1 MSNQRNTGRH
11 DVEISTV
18 IIISVIIGAVLV
30 TVAKCVNEWI
40 ATCMIIVGILLILT
54 PAYAFVWFMVR
65 FIVLGLKRA
74 NKCEIECF
82 QQLDLFKYEYE
93 RCSSNYERAIKAVKF
108 YYNKGCYVDKMVE
121 THQIA
126 SLYERLEYLS
136 KQDEYFE
143 NIRNIS
149 SAVITSII
157 ASFII
162 AYFSYDEYSVV
173 RYIMLAAIFV
183 LALCVL
189 VMPYYFKGRG
199 GSYLYYVDLY
209 EKKLLEEKISG
220 FYEDVNYTDELE
232 IELIKKQI
240 VLIKKLNNISSKKS
254 KKEKK
259 EISEDIRNLMSLD
272 FKDQDYSQ
280 FEDISLVKQLENDE
294 LRNNPK
300 NSNLEY
306 MAKIAQK
313 YGVVQEIDGIKI

>member
-1 MSNQRNTGRH
+1 MSNQRNAGSH
-11 DVEISTV
+11 DIEISTV
-18 IIISVIIGAVLV
+18 IIISIILGAVLA
-30 TVAKCVNEWI
+30 TVAKFVNEWI
-40 ATCMIIVGILLILT
+40 ATYMIILAILLILT
-54 PAYAFVWFMVR
+54 PAYVFVGYMLR
-65 FIVLGLKRA
+65 FIILGLKRA

-82 QQLDLFKYEYE
+82 QKLDLFKYEYE
-93 RCSSNYERAIKAVKF
+93 RSSSNYERAIKAIKY
-108 YYNKGCYVDKMVE
+108 YYNKGGYVDKMVE

-126 SLYERLEYLS
+126 SLYERLEYLN

-162 AYFSYDEYSVV
+162 AYFSYDGYSAV

-183 LALCVL
+183 LALCVFI
-189 VMPYYFKGRG
+189 MPYYFKGRG

-209 EKKLLEEKISG
+209 EKDLLEEKISR
-220 FYEDVNYTDELE
+220 FYEDVNYTNERE

-240 VLIKKLNNISSKKS
+240 VLMKKLNNISTQKS
-254 KKEKK
+254 KRDKK

-272 FKDQDYSQ
+272 FKDYDYSKI
-280 FEDISLVKQLENDE
+280 EDISLFMQLENDK

-300 NSNLEY
+300 NSNLKY